1 MSEPISKEQKD
12 RQDHQKHQDRQDH
25 QKHQDRQDRLWT
37 IPFVMVI
44 LLNLFNGCAAQ
55 MSYPL
60 VAKFTLSLGAN
71 FAQTA
76 R

>member
-1 MSEPISKEQKD
+1 MSEPISKEQK
-12 RQDHQKHQDRQDH
+12 DRQDH